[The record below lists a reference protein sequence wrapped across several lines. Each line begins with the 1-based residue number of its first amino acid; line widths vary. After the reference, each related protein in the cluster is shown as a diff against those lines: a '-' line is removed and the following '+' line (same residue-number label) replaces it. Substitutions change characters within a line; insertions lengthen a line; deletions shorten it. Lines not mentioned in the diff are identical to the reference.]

1 MDTSK
6 EDQPIAEARA
16 NISKLHN
23 AVQLLRRVYFLTSR
37 GTREAAVVPVD
48 LGELIQRVGGP
59 DNAVAILKAHLKHPQ
74 PALIHRADC
83 TMPNRKTM
91 PVTVDEARVGLDKDP
106 DTAACEFCAPETSLD
121 GRDG

>member
-1 MDTSK
+1 MDTEK

-48 LGELIQRVGGP
+48 LGELVQQVGGP
-59 DNAVAILKAHLKHPQ
+59 DNAVAILKAHL
-74 PALIHRADC
+74 DD
-83 TMPNRKTM
+83 
-91 PVTVDEARVGLDKDP
+91 V
-106 DTAACEFCAPETSLD
+106 AP
-121 GRDG
+121 

>member
-1 MDTSK
+1 MDPNL

-48 LGELIQRVGGP
+48 LGELIQEVGGP
-59 DNAVAILKAHLKHPQ
+59 DSAVAILKTHLAEQ
-74 PALIHRADC
+74 
-83 TMPNRKTM
+83 
-91 PVTVDEARVGLDKDP
+91 E
-106 DTAACEFCAPETSLD
+106 
-121 GRDG
+121 